1 MPLLLREADVAR
13 VLKMDDVI
21 RAVEDA
27 FRHLGQHKAVNRPR
41 QRSTTATGTVLHVM
55 SAALPPLGAMGLKA
69 YTHASGAARF
79 LGMLYSVDTGELL
92 AMMEV
97 DLLGQLRTGA
107 ASAVATKYLARTDA
121 GSLGV
126 IGTGKQAR
134 TQVIAISRV
143 RPIALVKCYSRT
155 AAHREAFAD
164 EMVEELGGEVVA
176 VDSARDAVDA
186 VDIIVTATT
195 ATDPILLGEWVA
207 PGVHINAIGSNAA
220 TRRELDGEAVVRS
233 DRIVVDDLEQAQQ
246 ESGDLIAAV
255 QAGLY
260 SWDRIVEL
268 GSIVVGEAAGRTSA
282 EQITL
287 FESQGIAAED
297 VATMKLAYDRAL
309 QIGVGEQLQKDMTR
323 GA

>member
-21 RAVEDA
+21 RVVEDA

-41 QRSTTATGTVLHVM
+41 KRLPTETGTVLNMM
-55 SAALPPLGAMGLKA
+55 SAGLPPLGVMGLKT
-69 YTHASGAARF
+69 YTSTGGGMRF
-79 LGMLYSVDTGELL
+79 IGMLYGIATEELL

-97 DLLGQLRTGA
+97 DLLGQMRTGA
-107 ASAVATKYLARTDA
+107 ASAVATKYLARTNA

-126 IGTGKQAR
+126 LGTGKQAR

-143 RPIALVKCYSRT
+143 RPIALVKVYSLT

-176 VDSARDAVDA
+176 VDSARDAVDE

-195 ATDPILLGEWVA
+195 AKEPILFGEWVA

-220 TRRELDGEAVVRS
+220 TRRELDGEAVGRC
-233 DRIVVDDLEQAQQ
+233 DRIVVDDLVQAQQ

-255 QAGLY
+255 QAGLS
-260 SWDRIVEL
+260 SWDRVVDL
-268 GSIVVGEAAGRTSA
+268 GAIVVGEAAGRTSA

-297 VATMKLAYDRAL
+297 VATMKLAYDRAMQL
-309 QIGVGEQLQKDMTR
+309 GVGEQLQKDMTR

>member
-1 MPLLLREADVAR
+1 
-13 VLKMDDVI
+13 
-21 RAVEDA
+21 
-27 FRHLGQHKAVNRPR
+27 
-41 QRSTTATGTVLHVM
+41 
-55 SAALPPLGAMGLKA
+55 
-69 YTHASGAARF
+69 
-79 LGMLYSVDTGELL
+79 
-92 AMMEV
+92 
-97 DLLGQLRTGA
+97 
-107 ASAVATKYLARTDA
+107 
-121 GSLGV
+121 
-126 IGTGKQAR
+126 
-134 TQVIAISRV
+134 
-143 RPIALVKCYSRT
+143 
-155 AAHREAFAD
+155 
-164 EMVEELGGEVVA
+164 MVEELGGEVVA

-195 ATDPILLGEWVA
+195 ATEPILLGEWVA

-220 TRRELDGEAVVRS
+220 TRRELDGEAVARS

-268 GSIVVGEAAGRTSA
+268 GSLVVGEAAGRTSA

>member
-41 QRSTTATGTVLHVM
+41 QRSTTVTGTVLHVM

-69 YTHASGAARF
+69 YTH
-79 LGMLYSVDTGELL
+79 V
-92 AMMEV
+92 
-97 DLLGQLRTGA
+97 GQLRTGA

-155 AAHREAFAD
+155 TAHREAFAD

-195 ATDPILLGEWVA
+195 AKDPILLGEWVA

-220 TRRELDGEAVVRS
+220 TRRELDGDAVARS

-268 GSIVVGEAAGRTSA
+268 GSLVVDEAAGRTSA

-297 VATMKLAYDRAL
+297 VATMKLAYDRAI

>member
-21 RAVEDA
+21 HAVEDA
-27 FRHLGQHKAVNRPR
+27 FRHLGQHQAVNRPR

-55 SAALPPLGAMGLKA
+55 SDALPPLGAMGLKA
-69 YTHASGAARF
+69 YTSADGGGRF
-79 LGMLYSVDTGELL
+79 LGMLYSVQTGELL

-126 IGTGKQAR
+126 LGTGKQAR

-143 RPIALVKCYSRT
+143 RPVALVKCYSRT
-155 AAHREAFAD
+155 AAQREAFAD

-176 VDSARDAVDA
+176 VDSARDAVDG
-186 VDIIVTATT
+186 VDIIATAT
-195 ATDPILLGEWVA
+195 AAKEPVLFGEWVGR
-207 PGVHINAIGSNAA
+207 GVHINAIGSNVA
-220 TRRELDGEAVVRS
+220 TRRELDSEAVARS

-255 QAGLY
+255 QAGQS

-268 GSIVVGEAAGRTSA
+268 GALVVGEAAGRKSA

-297 VATMKLAYDRAL
+297 VAAMKLAYDRAV
-309 QIGVGEQLQKDMTR
+309 QMGVGEQLQKDMTR

>member
-1 MPLLLREADVAR
+1 
-13 VLKMDDVI
+13 
-21 RAVEDA
+21 
-27 FRHLGQHKAVNRPR
+27 
-41 QRSTTATGTVLHVM
+41 
-55 SAALPPLGAMGLKA
+55 
-69 YTHASGAARF
+69 
-79 LGMLYSVDTGELL
+79 
-92 AMMEV
+92 
-97 DLLGQLRTGA
+97 
-107 ASAVATKYLARTDA
+107 
-121 GSLGV
+121 
-126 IGTGKQAR
+126 
-134 TQVIAISRV
+134 
-143 RPIALVKCYSRT
+143 
-155 AAHREAFAD
+155 
-164 EMVEELGGEVVA
+164 
-176 VDSARDAVDA
+176 
-186 VDIIVTATT
+186 
-195 ATDPILLGEWVA
+195 
-207 PGVHINAIGSNAA
+207 VHINAIGSNAA

>member
-21 RAVEDA
+21 HAVEDA
-27 FRHLGQHKAVNRPR
+27 FRHLGQHKGVNRPR

-69 YTHASGAARF
+69 YTSAGGGARY
-79 LGMLYSVDTGELL
+79 LGMLYSVETGELL

-97 DLLGQLRTGA
+97 DLLGQMRTGA
-107 ASAVATKYLARTDA
+107 ASAVATKYLARTEA

-126 IGTGKQAR
+126 LGTGKQAR

-143 RPIALVKCYSRT
+143 RPVALVKCYSRT
-155 AAHREAFAD
+155 AAHREAFAG

-176 VDSARDAVDA
+176 VDSARDAVEG
-186 VDIIVTATT
+186 VDIIATATT
-195 ATDPILLGEWVA
+195 AKEPVLFGEWVA
-207 PGVHINAIGSNAA
+207 PGVHINAIGSNLA
-220 TRRELDGEAVVRS
+220 TRRELDGEVVARS

-255 QAGLY
+255 QAGR
-260 SWDRIVEL
+260 SAWDRIVEL
-268 GSIVVGEAAGRTSA
+268 GALVVGEAAGRTSA
-282 EQITL
+282 RQITL
-287 FESQGIAAED
+287 FESQGIAVED
-297 VATMKLAYDRAL
+297 VAAMKLAYDRAV
-309 QIGVGEQLQKDMTR
+309 QMGVGEQLQKDMTR